1 MSAITSYK
9 LRNDLVI
16 RRRVFGDSVQYVV
29 KDPLRLEYWTIDQ
42 IAYTLLSLC
51 DGKKDVVQ
59 LGEAANQLLPNLG
72 LNVLALR
79 QFYEAYRG
87 FHFFEEAW
95 ERNILLIEQQRATRA
110 QALKKATANPM
121 EIHLPAFNPDR
132 LLERINRPLRFLFTG
147 QAIFVYALMA
157 TVALFM
163 ALSRLDK
170 FLLPLSELYVIQGQA
185 GLGLLILWVTFLG
198 TVLLHEFGHA
208 LTCKHFGGGVYKMG
222 FLLLYF
228 NPCLYCDV
236 TESFFFEKKAH
247 KYAVTLA
254 GGMVNVL
261 IASVATYVWFFTSQ
275 DLLINQVA
283 QRVAL
288 YNAFIGLIVNFNP
301 LLKYDGYYVLSDFV
315 EMPNLQ
321 TDSFKFLGNRVRN
334 LFRLP
339 HEPELYTPRER
350 RIFWIYGLLSITYVM
365 LVLWVVYALI
375 GGWLIYHYRGV
386 GYLLAAGVLYLMSK
400 RYIKSFFRFL
410 RFLYMDK
417 AGHIRRLR
425 LVYGALVI
433 LLIGAFFLLPIPRHV
448 RGEFVL
454 RPGQEVV
461 IRAQEPG
468 FIQEVLID
476 EGQALEAGQPLFVL
490 QTDVIAVEEERAQAA
505 RVRAE
510 IEGAAAMASQDHVV
524 AVSRQADA
532 AAGAALERYHHARA
546 GRTRPVAPFAG
557 VVMTPRVQEIAG
569 LGVSPGTPLCEIG
582 DLSVLRAEILMDEQ
596 LLGILDEEAPVELR
610 LRSTV
615 GREVTGEIERISQEP
630 GGGELRRVY
639 RVLVR
644 IDNADGRL
652 RPGMSGVARFDAGN
666 VPALEHL
673 NDRIARILRIDFWI

>member
-1 MSAITSYK
+1 MSAIVTYK
-9 LRNDLVI
+9 LRDDLVI

-121 EIHLPAFNPDR
+121 EIHLPAFNPDK

-163 ALSRLDK
+163 ALSRLDR

-236 TESFFFEKKAH
+236 TESFFFEKKGH

-400 RYIKSFFRFL
+400 RYIRSFFRFL

-425 LVYGALVI
+425 LVYGTLVI
-433 LLIGAFFLLPIPRHV
+433 LLIGTFFLLPIPRHV

-476 EGQALEAGQPLFVL
+476 EGQALEAGQPLFIL
-490 QTDVIAVEEERAQAA
+490 QTDVIAVEEERAQAV

-557 VVMTPRVQEIAG
+557 VVMTPRVREIAG

-596 LLGILDEEAPVELR
+596 LLGILDPDATVELR

-615 GREVTGEIERISQEP
+615 GHEVTGAIERISQEP
-630 GGGELRRVY
+630 GGGELRRMY

-644 IDNADGRL
+644 IDNADGCL
-652 RPGMSGVARFDAGN
+652 RPGMSGVARFDAGS